1 MVPFWLHALS
11 IFALLVGAACAAG
24 IAVHETRHPSHM
36 WIMTIVWPV
45 VALFAGPLAIWAYS
59 RSHKKHTRLSVIS
72 VIDVSFHCGAGC
84 TLGDILAEAIAFSRP
99 ALLVWFGWHSVFAGR
114 MYATWAMDFVFA
126 FVLGIA
132 FQFFTIAPMRD
143 DIGAGRALVLAL
155 KADTLSLVAW
165 QIGMY
170 GFMALAQFV
179 WFGPGYGVMLQTNTP
194 EFWFVMQLAMLTG
207 LLTALPVNAWLLKA
221 GIKEPM

>member
-24 IAVHETRHPSHM
+24 IAIHEVRHPSHM

-59 RSHKKHTRLSVIS
+59 RSHKPHKKLSAIS
-72 VIDVSFHCGAGC
+72 ILDVSFHCGAGC
-84 TLGDILAEAIAFSRP
+84 TLGDILAEAFAFSRP
-99 ALLVWFGWHSVFAGR
+99 AILLWFGWHAIFAEK
-114 MYATWAMDFVFA
+114 MFAVWVLDFVFA
-126 FVLGIA
+126 FILGIA
-132 FQFFTIAPMRD
+132 FQYFTIAPMQHLS
-143 DIGAGRALVLAL
+143 IGRGLIAAL
-155 KADTLSLVAW
+155 KVDTLSLVAW

-170 GFMALAQFV
+170 GFMALAQFA
-179 WFGPGYGVMLQTNTP
+179 WFGPGYGIMLRANTP